1 MSDYAPS
8 ISLLLAKDAH
18 EVQAAQVIGLCPS
31 AGFWKLA
38 NQNKVGVLKRH
49 ELKQLV

>member
-8 ISLLLAKDAH
+8 IRLLLAKDAH

-49 ELKQLV
+49 DLKQLV